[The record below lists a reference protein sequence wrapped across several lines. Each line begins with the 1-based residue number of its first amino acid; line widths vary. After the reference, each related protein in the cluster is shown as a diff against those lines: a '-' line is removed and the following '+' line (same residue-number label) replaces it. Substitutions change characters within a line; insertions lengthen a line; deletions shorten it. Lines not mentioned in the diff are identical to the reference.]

1 MSQPAHAN
9 THTRTHTHTH
19 THTNTHTHTHTH
31 THTVRRPNLKSLV
44 VVLFVEVSFQ
54 RSFEGMGGLNATDV
68 RRERI
73 PLLWSTLEE
82 AALAKGFGS
91 NVGDTKYPS
100 VCTKLLLYLSEHG

>member
-9 THTRTHTHTH
+9 THTHTR
-19 THTNTHTHTHTH
+19 TH

-73 PLLWSTLEE
+73 PLLWST
-82 AALAKGFGS
+82 
-91 NVGDTKYPS
+91 VGET
-100 VCTKLLLYLSEHG
+100 TETNLQTAFILT